1 MMDFLLT
8 KEQVQNKNK
17 EEVQQNDTSSMALVL
32 YNTFTE
38 ASEGAGK
45 DELYSEGP
53 LFDFINK
60 RTSKINI
67 MTKPF
72 HIMSDIEY
80 YAGSKGAANYFDEL
94 GYACQDAERNV
105 FGGYVSDKIRYI
117 LLDLM
122 GIVAKQVVYEFD
134 WIDENYIY
142 ESFRERSEDMYHWS
156 FRLINTSI
164 MQLLN
169 RAHHDHFG
177 EDDPNYE
184 NNILIMAAPMIEY
197 TSISI
202 TTTVADIIFHT
213 LYNILFAI
221 ADGETYRIACDTLSE
236 IIIGFKNGVSKMI
249 SGVIVETVNHRG
261 SISFSYEEELKEMKE
276 YFKEARADKTPSI
289 HDFDETAIR

>member
-17 EEVQQNDTSSMALVL
+17 EEVQQNDISSMTLAL
-32 YNTFTE
+32 YNTFAE

-80 YAGSKGAANYFDEL
+80 CFDSKGAADYFDKL
-94 GYACQDAERNV
+94 GDACRDAEINV
-105 FGGYVSDKIRYI
+105 FSGYVSDKIRYI

-122 GIVAKQVVYEFD
+122 SIVAKRVAYEFD

-142 ESFRERSEDMYHWS
+142 ESFREKSEEMYYWS
-156 FRLINTSI
+156 SSQINTNL

-169 RAHHDHFG
+169 RAHYDHFG

-184 NNILIMAAPMIEY
+184 DHIIIMAAPMIEY

-202 TTTVADIIFHT
+202 TTVVADIVFHT

-249 SGVIVETVNHRG
+249 SGVIVETINHRG
-261 SISFSYEEELKEMKE
+261 TISFSYEEELKEMKE
-276 YFKEARADKTPSI
+276 YFKEVRADKTPSI

>member
-17 EEVQQNDTSSMALVL
+17 EEVQQNDTSSMALAL

-105 FGGYVSDKIRYI
+105 FSGYVSDKIRYI

-122 GIVAKQVVYEFD
+122 GIVAKQVAYEFD

-169 RAHHDHFG
+169 RAHRDHFG

-202 TTTVADIIFHT
+202 TAVVA
-213 LYNILFAI
+213 
-221 ADGETYRIACDTLSE
+221 E

-276 YFKEARADKTPSI
+276 YFKETRADKTPSI

>member
-17 EEVQQNDTSSMALVL
+17 EEVQQNDTSSTTLAL

-80 YAGSKGAANYFDEL
+80 YAGNKGAANYFDEL

-105 FGGYVSDKIRYI
+105 FSGYVSDKIRDI

-122 GIVAKQVVYEFD
+122 GIVAKQVAYEFD

-142 ESFRERSEDMYHWS
+142 ESFRERSEDMYRWS
-156 FRLINTSI
+156 FRMINTSI

-184 NNILIMAAPMIEY
+184 DHILIIAAPMIEY

-202 TTTVADIIFHT
+202 TTVVADIIFHT

-221 ADGETYRIACDTLSE
+221 ADGVTYRIACDTLSE

-276 YFKEARADKTPSI
+276 YFKETRADKTPSI